1 MKRTIAKAAVVGA
14 SLMLLAGTGFA
25 AAEQP
30 AIHSPARASVT
41 PPTTAHPK
49 KPGHAKVTKHTH
61 GSKRRKKS
69 SRAKNKSGSSRK
81 R

>member
-30 AIHSPARASVT
+30 AMHSPSRASVT
-41 PPTTAHPK
+41 PPTKTHHK
-49 KPGHAKVTKHTH
+49 KPGHAKATSRTR
-61 GSKRRKKS
+61 GGKRGKKS
-69 SRAKNKSGSSRK
+69 SRAKSTSRSSRK